1 MAEGVRAKQSLRL
14 AESNL
19 SDTRTRVGWYCTRV
33 GLPGRQL
40 LFLVVPTLRFLR
52 SAQLGPACQV
62 GFVARVHL
70 WSSSKDSNYKPCMCY
85 AHSKKAKIIFLGKD
99 QRGVVKERN

>member
-40 LFLVVPTLRFLR
+40 LFSVVPTLRFLR
-52 SAQLGPACQV
+52 SAQLGPACRV
-62 GFVARVHL
+62 GFVARVHFVEFKQGL
-70 WSSSKDSNYKPCMCY
+70 ELQAMYSYCMIAY
-85 AHSKKAKIIFLGKD
+85 GY
-99 QRGVVKERN
+99 G

>member
-52 SAQLGPACQV
+52 SAQLGPAFQV
-62 GFVARVHL
+62 GFVARVHFVE
-70 WSSSKDSNYKPCMCY
+70 WGSSKDSNYCTSHVFVLYGMITY
-85 AHSKKAKIIFLGKD
+85 GYD
-99 QRGVVKERN
+99 